1 MKREM
6 QTKYIP
12 LLIVICEWK
21 GRDLNSLEDKTIF
34 IEEFSMVQNKWMTLI
49 YKALTMF
56 NNKIFMFGDPNQC
69 EPVESN
75 SQRRYNFLESKTVN
89 EMCPKRKNLEYIE
102 SGCRYDIKIHEMSDK
117 FLKTG
122 QISTYFNYKYYKNLC
137 YLHSTRI
144 KDNTGCCDRFVKK
157 ICEVNAIACFWTE
170 RYTRLLSVTGVCALV
185 QPVEGSKH
193 DSNGTCQTKIA
204 SFTNIKTRI
213 KKSN

>member
-1 MKREM
+1 
-6 QTKYIP
+6 
-12 LLIVICEWK
+12 
-21 GRDLNSLEDKTIF
+21 
-34 IEEFSMVQNKWMTLI
+34 
-49 YKALTMF
+49 
-56 NNKIFMFGDPNQC
+56 
-69 EPVESN
+69 
-75 SQRRYNFLESKTVN
+75 
-89 EMCPKRKNLEYIE
+89 
-102 SGCRYDIKIHEMSDK
+102 MSDK